1 MQTIITVIVFLLI
14 LGSIIIIHEF
24 GHFIAAKIFGVY
36 CAHFSIGFGP
46 KIWSKKGKETEYEI
60 RALPFG
66 GFVSMAGEEQS
77 DDEEFKDV
85 PIERTLKGIKTYQ
98 KVIIFLAGVF
108 MNFVLAVVVTFGVNV
123 FSGQL
128 PLQNAQI
135 GQVMENSAAKQAG
148 LKSGDIIQEMTV
160 QETGQVIL
168 VSSYDDIQLTPSHL
182 QTTASTI
189 HVQIKVQRDQQIE
202 TVDATLQLDETSQ
215 AYKLGIYQATRS
227 MNIAEAIQYTF
238 ISIGEMSVA
247 IFAALSQLITR
258 FSETVTQ
265 LSGPVGIYQVTSQ
278 VTETGQISY
287 ILNLLALLS
296 VNVGIFNLLPIPG
309 LDGCQ
314 VIFALV
320 EKVIGRELPEKVK
333 MALQLC
339 GLGLV
344 MLLMIF
350 VTYQDVLR
358 IFQ

>member
-1 MQTIITVIVFLLI
+1 
-14 LGSIIIIHEF
+14 
-24 GHFIAAKIFGVY
+24 
-36 CAHFSIGFGP
+36 
-46 KIWSKKGKETEYEI
+46 
-60 RALPFG
+60 
-66 GFVSMAGEEQS
+66 
-77 DDEEFKDV
+77 
-85 PIERTLKGIKTYQ
+85 
-98 KVIIFLAGVF
+98 
-108 MNFVLAVVVTFGVNV
+108 
-123 FSGQL
+123 
-128 PLQNAQI
+128 
-135 GQVMENSAAKQAG
+135 MENSAAKQAG
-148 LKSGDIIQEMTV
+148 LKSGDIIREMTV

-247 IFAALSQLITR
+247 IFAALSKLITR

-320 EKVIGRELPEKVK
+320 EKIIGRELPEKVK